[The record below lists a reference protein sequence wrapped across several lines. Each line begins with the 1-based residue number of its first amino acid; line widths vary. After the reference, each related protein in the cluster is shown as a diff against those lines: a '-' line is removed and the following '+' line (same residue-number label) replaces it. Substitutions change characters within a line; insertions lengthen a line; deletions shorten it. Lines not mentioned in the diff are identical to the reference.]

1 MTKRWETF
9 GETCRDSTYSPNTVR
24 RKADRGE
31 VRSRRDAYGRR
42 IFPPGTGKRLAAKRA
57 KQEEGRATAAAADQE
72 EGRATAAAADQ
83 AAA

>member
-1 MTKRWETF
+1 MIEQWETF
-9 GETCRDSTYSPNTVR
+9 GVTCRDSGYSPNTIR

-57 KQEEGRATAAAADQE
+57 KQQEGRATAAAA
-72 EGRATAAAADQ
+72 GQ